1 MYNYCANF
9 VNLNTELKIDLLC
22 QSQLLKGCEVYCRWS
37 FLAEKMK
44 KRAHLSD
51 NMLIKEDL

>member
-1 MYNYCANF
+1 MLIHVF
-9 VNLNTELKIDLLC
+9 VNLNTELKRELLC
-22 QSQLLKGCEVYCRWS
+22 QSQLLKGCEVYFRWS
-37 FLAEKMK
+37 FFAGKKRK

>member
-9 VNLNTELKIDLLC
+9 VNLNTELKRDLLC
-22 QSQLLKGCEVYCRWS
+22 QSQLLKGYEVYFRWS
-37 FLAEKMK
+37 FFAEKLK

-51 NMLIKEDL
+51 NMLIK

>member
-9 VNLNTELKIDLLC
+9 VNLNTELKRDLLC
-22 QSQLLKGCEVYCRWS
+22 QSQLLKGCEVYFRWS
-37 FLAEKMK
+37 FFAGKKRK

-51 NMLIKEDL
+51 NMLIK

>member
-44 KRAHLSD
+44 RRAHLSD
-51 NMLIKEDL
+51 NMLIK